1 VLLTRD
7 QLTIYLQDHRA
18 GAQFGLELARRV
30 RDATEDD
37 DPKLHSFLGKLADEI
52 EEDLGSLDSI
62 MDQLD
67 VAKDRVKIVGG
78 WTMEK
83 LGRLK
88 LNGRLFER
96 APLST
101 VLELEGLLGGVE
113 GKLGLW
119 RSLLEI
125 APTDSRLD
133 VAELERLEARAQK
146 QIRGLRVHHKIAARE
161 AFAAEAAG
169 ASA

>member
-30 RDATEDD
+30 RDATDG
-37 DPKLHSFLGKLADEI
+37 KLGDFAAKLADEI
-52 EEDLGSLDSI
+52 EEDVESLDSI
-62 MDQLD
+62 MDRLD
-67 VAKDRVKIVGG
+67 VSKDRVKLVGG

-88 LNGRLFER
+88 LNGRLLER

-119 RSLLEI
+119 RSLLET
-125 APTDSRLD
+125 APSDSRLD

-161 AFAAEAAG
+161 AFAAETAG